1 MGLFEKDLADGLRV
15 SVSGLSDIFG
25 TWIRFMKSE
34 VQPHCIL
41 WPSKEQIK
49 HYMPPMFIELYPELI
64 SIIDCTEIRMES
76 LSSRDNQSLCY
87 SMYKLTQ

>member
-1 MGLFEKDLADGLRV
+1 MGLFEKGLADGLRV
-15 SVSGLSDIFG
+15 SVTRLSDIFG

-34 VQPHCIL
+34 LQPRCIL
-41 WPSKEQIK
+41 WPSKEQLK
-49 HYMPPMFIELYPELI
+49 HMPPMFIELYPELV

-87 SMYKLTQ
+87 SMYKLPQ

>member
-1 MGLFEKDLADGLRV
+1 MGLFEKGLADGLRV
-15 SVSGLSDIFG
+15 SVSRLSDIFG

-34 VQPHCIL
+34 LQPRCIL

-49 HYMPPMFIELYPELI
+49 HMPPMFTELYPELV

-87 SMYKLTQ
+87 SMYKLPQ